1 MKTMRTLAIYNPKG
15 GVGKTT
21 TTIHLADGFARRG
34 LRSLVVDLDP
44 QSNSS
49 NAVTH
54 VHPRKLS
61 TTGFNMIENPNISLI
76 ECIHE
81 TVFEDVHIVPM
92 VMRLR
97 KLEPELWRRDTDYLR
112 SRLASVS
119 QFYDVC
125 LLDCPPSLGKLT
137 MMGLVAADY
146 YLTPIKGA
154 DRFSLDGFDDL
165 QETVEEVRRE
175 KNPNLVY
182 LGALLTMFDGRSK
195 ISKVLQE
202 DLERKV
208 GKNILANSIPNSVRF
223 PECIDYRKSIFAVDP
238 SSSAGTA
245 FAKLVKEVMAKMN
258 LTEPHGKD
266 HGTANA

>member
-1 MKTMRTLAIYNPKG
+1 MKTIAIYNPKG
-15 GVGKTT
+15 GVGKS
-21 TTIHLADGFARRG
+21 TITMHLSDGLARRG
-34 LRSLVVDLDP
+34 FRVLVCDLDP
-44 QSNSS
+44 QSNTS
-49 NAVTH
+49 NTITH

-61 TTGFNMIENPNISLI
+61 TTGFSMIENPNVALV

-97 KLEPELWRRDTDYLR
+97 QLEPELWRRDTDYLR
-112 SRLASVS
+112 TRLESVS

-175 KNPNLVY
+175 KNPKLVY
-182 LGALLTMFDGRSK
+182 LGALLTMFDGRSR
-195 ISKVLQE
+195 IAKVLYE

-208 GKNILANSIPNSVRF
+208 GKQILENSIPTSVRF
-223 PECIDYRKSIFAVDP
+223 PESIDARKSIFSMDP
-238 SSSAGTA
+238 GSSAGTA
-245 FAKLVKEVMAKMN
+245 FAKLIKELMAKMS
-258 LTEPHGKD
+258 LSEPNGKD
-266 HGTANA
+266 NGAANA